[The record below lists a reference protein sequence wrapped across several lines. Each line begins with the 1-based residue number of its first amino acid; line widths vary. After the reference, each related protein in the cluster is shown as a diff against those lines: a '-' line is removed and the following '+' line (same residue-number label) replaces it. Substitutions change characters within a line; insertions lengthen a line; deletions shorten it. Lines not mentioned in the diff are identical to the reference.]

1 MGRGLDEPQGKPR
14 SVHKKYFKGR
24 LVLVIVGYLL
34 VLVSVFGGYALMG
47 GHFGALYQPLELL
60 IIGGAALGAFVSG
73 NDGKTIRAT
82 LKELPKLLRS
92 SKKHDKALYME
103 LLALLYVLLAKG
115 RKDGMLALE
124 SDIDDPQGSAVFA
137 PYTKILGDAR
147 VMEFLTDYIRLVISG
162 NTDPFEIEQL
172 MEHELET
179 YKHEAE
185 VPAHSLARVGDALPA
200 LGIVAA
206 VLGVVHALAS
216 ADLPPSVMGSLI
228 AHAMVGTFLGILL
241 AYGFVSPLAS
251 LIEHK
256 VAESLKVYQCIKV
269 TLMASLNGYAPQ
281 LAVEFGRK
289 VLNSTERPT
298 FLELDGHVREVKAR

>member
-1 MGRGLDEPQGKPR
+1 M
-14 SVHKKYFKGR
+14 
-24 LVLVIVGYLL
+24 LVILGYSV
-34 VLVSVFGGYALMG
+34 VLGSVFGGYALMG
-47 GHFGALYQPLELL
+47 GHFGALFQPLEVLM
-60 IIGGAALGAFVSG
+60 IGGSAIGAFIVG
-73 NDGKTIRAT
+73 NDSHAISAT
-82 LKELPKLLRS
+82 LKEIPKLFIS
-92 SKKHDKALYME
+92 SKKRDKALYME

-124 SDIDDPQGSAVFA
+124 SDIDEPEKSPIFSKYPV
-137 PYTKILGDAR
+137 ILSEKR
-147 VMEFLTDYIRLVISG
+147 VMEFLTDYMRLIVSG
-162 NTDPFEIEQL
+162 NTDPFEIDQL
-172 MEHELET
+172 MEHELDT

-185 VPAHSLARVGDALPA
+185 APGHSLSKVGDALPA

-216 ADLPPSVMGSLI
+216 ADLPPAVMGELI
-228 AHAMVGTFLGILL
+228 AHAMVGTFLGVLL

-251 LIEHK
+251 LIEHR

-289 VLNSTERPT
+289 VLRSTERPS
-298 FLELDGHVREVKAR
+298 FSELDGHVRDVKSR

>member
-1 MGRGLDEPQGKPR
+1 
-14 SVHKKYFKGR
+14 
-24 LVLVIVGYLL
+24 VLVIVGYLV
-34 VLVSVFGGYALMG
+34 VLGSVFGGYALMG

-60 IIGGAALGAFVSG
+60 MIGGAALGAFIVG
-73 NDGKTIRAT
+73 NDAHAIRAT
-82 LKELPKLLRS
+82 LKALPKLFKS
-92 SKKHDKALYME
+92 SKKHDKELYLE
-103 LLALLYVLLAKG
+103 ILALLYVLLSKG

-124 SDIDDPQGSAVFA
+124 ADIDDPQNSPVFSPYPVLLADA
-137 PYTKILGDAR
+137 PLI
-147 VMEFLTDYIRLVISG
+147 EFLTDYLRLIVSG
-162 NTDPFEIEQL
+162 NTDPFEIDQL

-185 VPAHSLARVGDALPA
+185 APAHSLAKVGDALPA

-216 ADLPPSVMGSLI
+216 ADLPPAVMGLLI
-228 AHAMVGTFLGILL
+228 AHAMVGTFLGVLL

-256 VAESLKVYQCIKV
+256 VGDSLKVYQCVKV
-269 TLMASLNGYAPQ
+269 TLLASMNGYAPQ

-289 VLNSTERPT
+289 ILRSTERPS
-298 FLELDGHVREVKAR
+298 FAELDGHVREVKSR

>member
-1 MGRGLDEPQGKPR
+1 M
-14 SVHKKYFKGR
+14 
-24 LVLVIVGYLL
+24 LVILGYAI
-34 VLVSVFGGYALMG
+34 VLGSVFGGYALMG

-60 IIGGAALGAFVSG
+60 MIGGSAIGAFIVG
-73 NDGKTIRAT
+73 NDGHAIGAT
-82 LKELPKLLRS
+82 LKTVPKLFKS
-92 SKKHDKALYME
+92 SKKRDKALYME

-124 SDIDDPQGSAVFA
+124 SDIDDPQNSPIFSLY
-137 PYTKILGDAR
+137 PIILSDVR
-147 VMEFLTDYIRLVISG
+147 VMEFLTDYLRLIVSG
-162 NTDPFEIEQL
+162 NTDPFEIDQL
-172 MEHELET
+172 MEHEIET

-185 VPAHSLARVGDALPA
+185 VPAHSLAKVGDALPA

-216 ADLPPSVMGSLI
+216 ADLPPSVMGTLI
-228 AHAMVGTFLGILL
+228 AHAMVGTFLGVLL

-256 VAESLKVYQCIKV
+256 VAESLKIYQCIKV

-289 VLNSTERPT
+289 VLRSTERPSFT
-298 FLELDGHVREVKAR
+298 ELDGHVRDVKTR

>member
-1 MGRGLDEPQGKPR
+1 M
-14 SVHKKYFKGR
+14 
-24 LVLVIVGYLL
+24 LVIVGYLV
-34 VLVSVFGGYALMG
+34 VLGSVFGGYALMG
-47 GHFGALYQPLELL
+47 GHFGVLFQPLEVL
-60 IIGGAALGAFVSG
+60 IIGGAAVGAFIAG

-82 LKELPKLLRS
+82 MKQLPKLLGN

-103 LLALLYVLLAKG
+103 LLALLYVLLSKG
-115 RKDGMLALE
+115 RKEGMMALE
-124 SDIDDPQGSAVFA
+124 SDIDDPQNSPIFA
-137 PYTKILGDAR
+137 PYPVILKDER
-147 VMEFLTDYIRLVISG
+147 VLEFMTDYLRLIVSG
-162 NTDPFEIEQL
+162 NTDAHEIGEL

-185 VPAHSLARVGDALPA
+185 VPAHSLTRVGDALPA

-216 ADLPPSVMGSLI
+216 ADLPPAEMGQLI

-241 AYGFVSPLAS
+241 AYGFVSPLAT

-256 VAESLKVYQCIKV
+256 VVESLKVYQCVKV

-289 VLNSTERPT
+289 ILCSTERPS
-298 FLELDGHVREVKAR
+298 FSELDEHVRDVKSR

>member
-1 MGRGLDEPQGKPR
+1 M
-14 SVHKKYFKGR
+14 
-24 LVLVIVGYLL
+24 LVIVGYLV
-34 VLVSVFGGYALMG
+34 VLGSVFGGYALMG
-47 GHFGALYQPLELL
+47 GHFGVLFQPLEVL
-60 IIGGAALGAFVSG
+60 IIGGAAVGAFIAG
-73 NDGKTIRAT
+73 NDSKTIRAT
-82 LKELPKLLRS
+82 MKQLPKLLGN

-103 LLALLYVLLAKG
+103 LLALLYVLLSKG
-115 RKDGMLALE
+115 RKEGMMALE
-124 SDIDDPQGSAVFA
+124 SDIDDPQNSPIFA
-137 PYTKILGDAR
+137 PYPVILKDER
-147 VMEFLTDYIRLVISG
+147 VLEFMTDYLRLIVSG
-162 NTDPFEIEQL
+162 NTDAHEIGEL

-185 VPAHSLARVGDALPA
+185 VPAHSLTRVGDALPA

-216 ADLPPSVMGSLI
+216 ADLPPAEMGQLI

-241 AYGFVSPLAS
+241 AYGFVSPLAT

-256 VAESLKVYQCIKV
+256 VVESLKVYQCVKV

-289 VLNSTERPT
+289 ILCSTERPS
-298 FLELDGHVREVKAR
+298 FSELDEHVRDVKSR

>member
-1 MGRGLDEPQGKPR
+1 MLI
-14 SVHKKYFKGR
+14 
-24 LVLVIVGYLL
+24 IVGYLIL
-34 VLVSVFGGYALMG
+34 MASVFGGYALMG

-60 IIGGAALGAFVSG
+60 MIGGAALGAFISS

-82 LKELPKLLRS
+82 AKELPKLFRNA
-92 SKKHDKALYME
+92 KKHDKALYLE

-115 RKDGMLALE
+115 RKDGMMTLE
-124 SDIDDPQGSAVFA
+124 SDVEDPQNSPLFA
-137 PYTKILGDAR
+137 PYPIILSDAP
-147 VMEFLTDYIRLVISG
+147 VMEFMTDYLRLIVSG
-162 NTDPFEIEQL
+162 NTDAFEIEQL

-185 VPAHSLARVGDALPA
+185 VPAHALARVGDALPA

-216 ADLPPSVMGSLI
+216 ADLPPAVMGQLI
-228 AHAMVGTFLGILL
+228 AHAMVGTFLGVLL
-241 AYGFVSPLAS
+241 AYGFVSPLATV
-251 LIEHK
+251 IEHK
-256 VAESLKVYQCIKV
+256 VAESFKVYQCVQV

-289 VLNSTERPT
+289 ILVSTERPS
-298 FLELDGHVREVKAR
+298 FGELEGRVREVKKR

>member
-1 MGRGLDEPQGKPR
+1 M
-14 SVHKKYFKGR
+14 
-24 LVLVIVGYLL
+24 LVILGYAI
-34 VLVSVFGGYALMG
+34 VLGSVFGGYALMG

-60 IIGGAALGAFVSG
+60 MIGGSAIGAFIVG
-73 NDGKTIRAT
+73 NDGHAIGAT
-82 LKELPKLLRS
+82 LKTVPKLFKS
-92 SKKHDKALYME
+92 SKKRDKALYME

-124 SDIDDPQGSAVFA
+124 SDIDDPQNSPIFSLY
-137 PYTKILGDAR
+137 PIILSDLR
-147 VMEFLTDYIRLVISG
+147 VMEFLTDYLRLIVSG
-162 NTDPFEIEQL
+162 NTDPFEIDQL

-185 VPAHSLARVGDALPA
+185 APAHSLAKVGDALPA

-216 ADLPPSVMGSLI
+216 ADLPPSVMGTLI
-228 AHAMVGTFLGILL
+228 AHAMVGTFLGVLL

-256 VAESLKVYQCIKV
+256 VAESLKIYQCIKV

-289 VLNSTERPT
+289 VLRSTERPSFT
-298 FLELDGHVREVKAR
+298 ELDGHVRDVKTR